1 MHIYDLVDGT
11 VFQLIHIAY
20 ETNVGSANDRWVVG
34 ITENY
39 NYVALKRADGSSIW
53 ERLTPKEIKRA
64 VERLHDAVTAYLRHN
79 TAVEPWA
86 LMMIADSKKLVH
98 ILYLCSKPPLVNKKL
113 PLDDL
118 DTRNVTSDASTD
130 ALTNVQGELL

>member
-1 MHIYDLVDGT
+1 MHIYDLIDGT

-53 ERLTPKEIKRA
+53 ERLTPREIKRS
-64 VERLHDAVTAYLRHN
+64 VERLHDAVSAYLRHN
-79 TAVEPWA
+79 TTVEPWA
-86 LMMIADSKKLVH
+86 LCMIADSKKLVH

-118 DTRNVTSDASTD
+118 DTRDVVATD
-130 ALTNVQGELL
+130 TPTDVQGELS

>member
-11 VFQLIHIAY
+11 VYQLLHIAY

-39 NYVALKRADGSSIW
+39 NYVALKRAHNSSIW
-53 ERLTPKEIKRA
+53 ERLTPREIKRA
-64 VERLHDAVTAYLRHN
+64 VERLHDCVTLYLTHN
-79 TAVEPWA
+79 TTVEPWA
-86 LMMIADSKKLVH
+86 LMMIGDSKKLVH

-113 PLDDL
+113 LLDDL
-118 DTRNVTSDASTD
+118 DTRDAASGTP
-130 ALTNVQGELL
+130 TNVQGELS